1 MKRLRVK
8 YGVANVRELLMTWT
22 SLDLRLSLH
31 RKDTVGMP
39 RDAVKQNLDTVKT
52 ARDKPVM
59 AIKQLEKRQ
68 KKRASGTRQGRGAG
82 RKAAADAP
90 YHHGALHEALLQAAE
105 TILERD
111 GLQGL
116 TLRAAAREAGVS
128 HAAPTHHFGDMS
140 GLLSELA
147 ASGFRKFGAAL
158 GAAAAAK
165 KSAGERMDAMGEAYV
180 MFACEHPSMFLLM
193 FRSERLDVARPA
205 LHEAMQ
211 ESFGLLMRGVSARHE
226 GEAQAAPPL
235 AILAEIV
242 RAWSMVHGFAML
254 MIDHRLDRVLSY
266 LPKGTDARD
275 LLRAMLRG
283 K

>member
-1 MKRLRVK
+1 
-8 YGVANVRELLMTWT
+8 MTT
-22 SLDLRLSLH
+22 
-31 RKDTVGMP
+31 
-39 RDAVKQNLDTVKT
+39 
-52 ARDKPVM
+52 
-59 AIKQLEKRQ
+59 KQLEKRQ
-68 KKRASGTRQGRGAG
+68 KRRASGTR
-82 RKAAADAP
+82 RKAAAAP

-111 GLQGL
+111 GLPGL

-158 GAAAAAK
+158 SAVAAAK
-165 KSAGERMDAMGEAYV
+165 ASAGERMDAMGEAYV
-180 MFACEHPSMFLLM
+180 AFAREHPSMFLLM
-193 FRSERLDVARPA
+193 FRSERLDVTRPA
-205 LHEAMQ
+205 LHEAM
-211 ESFGLLMRGVSARHE
+211 EEAFGLLMRGVSARRGAE
-226 GEAQAAPPL
+226 VRVASL
-235 AILAEIV
+235 ALTAEIV

-254 MIDHRLDRVLSY
+254 MIDHRLEHVLSQ
-266 LPKGTDARD
+266 LPEGTNEHD